1 MNRMYLNQEP
11 DMVAHPD
18 TQSRQFQVRFV
29 SLFNEGRAMAF
40 PSDREG
46 RVNLDSLPERAR
58 QNYLFARSMV
68 GRDFAAPSVR
78 AV

>member
-1 MNRMYLNQEP
+1 MDLLYVIQEHEMSTRPDNQP
-11 DMVAHPD
+11 
-18 TQSRQFQVRFV
+18 RFQVRFV
-29 SLFNEGRAMAF
+29 SLLHEGRAMAF

-58 QNYLFARSMV
+58 LNYLFARAMV
-68 GRDFAAPSVR
+68 GRDFAAPSVC